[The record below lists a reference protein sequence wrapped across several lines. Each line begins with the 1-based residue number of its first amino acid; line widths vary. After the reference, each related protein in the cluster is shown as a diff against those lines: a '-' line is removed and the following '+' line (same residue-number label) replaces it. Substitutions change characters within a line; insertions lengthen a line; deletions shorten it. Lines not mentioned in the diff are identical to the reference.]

1 MEREAL
7 EALFRSRS
15 VGIALLDRD
24 LRYVRI
30 NDALAAFNQKT
41 VAEHIGQ
48 DIRHLLP
55 AVAQDVGPILLRVME
70 SGVPELGI
78 ELDGK
83 RAQAFVDYVPIHD
96 GPGSCTGVAVIVVD
110 ITELRSTQATLATR
124 LHISELISELS
135 ASFIDLQSSQID
147 KGIAGALRSLG
158 EGLDIDNTFIGLLS
172 DDGATIVFTHQWL
185 VPGLPT
191 MLRTNEPYPVAT
203 YDWAFPRLRAGQA
216 IVISSPGDLPP
227 PSRAHLAGFGAHA
240 AVLIPLRIGQENIGM
255 VGFSRASEGRSWSND
270 VLACLRLGAEIFAG
284 ALDRKRTD
292 EALAERLRFDQLIAG
307 LSTRFINTPI
317 DAIDEVI
324 TDALRAVSESLLFD
338 RTLIEFVDDGGRLIS
353 AHEWC
358 ATGVPSFDTAK
369 TQVPAKQFGWPVSE
383 IVDGKTIVISAET
396 IAEREE
402 RARQVFGR
410 SGAKV
415 IAAVPLFIEGKVIG
429 DISFHRMK
437 GHTRVPDDFAGRLK
451 LIAEMLASVVARKRS
466 EAERRKAFHEL
477 SQLKASLEQERDYLR
492 EQIQA
497 DQKFGEIMGAS
508 PALMRALDVV
518 DAVASTTATVL
529 IRGDSGVGKELFAR
543 AIHGRSKRASG
554 PLVKV
559 NCASIPKE
567 LFESE
572 FFGHVRGSF
581 TGAIRDRVGRFQLAH
596 NGTIFLDEVGEI
608 PLELQA
614 KLLRV
619 LQESEFE
626 RVGDDRTRRVD
637 VRIIAATN
645 RDLEADVASGLFRAD
660 LYYRL
665 SVFPIDVPPLR
676 ERKEDIALLAE
687 HYLKTYAQ
695 AQGRRGLELS
705 VAHKQALED
714 YDWPGNIRELQ
725 HVIERAVIL
734 SAVPPLRLDLPTRPE
749 ASPTP
754 ERPMTGMPLKAAEL
768 RDLERDNLIRALAQT
783 RWRIAGEGGA
793 AELLGIRPSTLRDR
807 IKALGIQRPE

>member
-7 EALFRSRS
+7 EALFSCRS

-24 LRYVRI
+24 LRYIKV
-30 NDALAAFNQKT
+30 NDAIAAITLRPVEEHVGKDVREILPN
-41 VAEHIGQ
+41 VAETIVPV
-48 DIRHLLP
+48 LK
-55 AVAQDVGPILLRVME
+55 RVIE
-70 SGVPELGI
+70 TGKAELGT
-78 ELDGK
+78 EVHGP
-83 RAQAFVDYVPIHD
+83 RVQAFVDYVPIHD
-96 GPGSCTGVAVIVVD
+96 AAGGCTGVAVVVVD
-110 ITELRSTQATLATR
+110 ITELRATRATLAAR

-135 ASFIDLQSSQID
+135 ASFIDLKSSEID

-158 EGLDIDNTFIGLLS
+158 EGLDIDHTFIGLLS
-172 DDGATIVFTHQWL
+172 DDRASIVFTHQWL
-185 VPGLPT
+185 TPDLSPRMRLG
-191 MLRTNEPYPVAT
+191 EPYSVAT
-203 YDWAFPRLRAGQA
+203 YDWAFPRLREGQTV
-216 IVISSPGDLPP
+216 VISSPADLPP
-227 PSRAHLAGFGAHA
+227 KAQEHLAGFGSHA
-240 AVLIPLRIGQENIGM
+240 VVLIPLRIGQENIGM
-255 VGFSRASEGRSWSND
+255 VGFSRAREGRSWSND
-270 VLACLRLGAEIFAG
+270 ALACLRLAAEIFAG

-292 EALAERLRFDQLIAG
+292 EALAERLRFEGLIAG

-317 DAIDEVI
+317 DAVDEVI

-338 RTLIEFVDDGGRLIS
+338 RTLIEFLDEAERLIT

-358 ATGVPSFDTAK
+358 ASGVPSFDAAK
-369 TQVPAKQFGWPVSE
+369 TQLPAKQFGWPVSE
-383 IVDGKTIVISAET
+383 IVEGKTIVISAES
-396 IAEREE
+396 IPENAE
-402 RARQVFGR
+402 RARQVFAR

-437 GHTRVPDDFAGRLK
+437 GNTRVPADFTGRLR
-451 LIAEMLASVVARKRS
+451 LIAEMLASVIARKRS
-466 EAERRKAFHEL
+466 EAERRKAFQEL

-492 EQIQA
+492 EEIHV
-497 DQKFGEIMGAS
+497 DQKFGEIMGKS
-508 PALMRALDVV
+508 PALTRALDVV

-543 AIHGRSKRASG
+543 AIHARSKRADG

-581 TGAIRDRVGRFQLAH
+581 TGAVRDRVGRFQLAH
-596 NGTIFLDEVGEI
+596 TGTIFLDEVGEI

-637 VRIIAATN
+637 VRVIAATN
-645 RDLEADVASGLFRAD
+645 RDLEADVAAGLFRPD

-676 ERKEDIALLAE
+676 ERKEDIPLLAD
-687 HYLKTYAQ
+687 HYLKTYAL
-695 AQGRRGLELS
+695 AQGRRGLELT
-705 VAHKQALED
+705 AQQKQLLVD
-714 YDWPGNIRELQ
+714 YEWPGNIRELQ
-725 HVIERAVIL
+725 HVMERAVIL
-734 SAVPPLRLDLPTRPE
+734 SATPPLRLDLPTKSE
-749 ASPTP
+749 APPAP
-754 ERPMTGMPLKAAEL
+754 ERPVAGMPLKAAEL
-768 RDLERDNLIRALAQT
+768 RDLERENLIRALEQT
-783 RWRIAGEGGA
+783 KWRIAGDGGA